1 MLTQILIE
9 LKHISMHVLQIN
21 SEINNLKN
29 QNHKIMS
36 KQDEL
41 NAAIQEIQ
49 DSTTAIAARIQAFI
63 DAGADN
69 VTEESLQSL
78 QSEADAL
85 KAIGT
90 PTA

>member
-1 MLTQILIE
+1 
-9 LKHISMHVLQIN
+9 
-21 SEINNLKN
+21 
-29 QNHKIMS
+29 MS